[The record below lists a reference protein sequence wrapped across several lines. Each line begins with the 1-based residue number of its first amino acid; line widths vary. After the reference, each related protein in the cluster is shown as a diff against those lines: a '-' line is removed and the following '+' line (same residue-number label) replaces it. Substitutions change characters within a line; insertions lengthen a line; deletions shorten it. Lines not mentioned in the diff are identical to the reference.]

1 VAKAKPDAGMA
12 RLETREAAHAW
23 LLQKKARALAADSR
37 RVGHGDAFVAWPG
50 YASDG
55 RQYVAAALGAGAS
68 ACLVEADGVEA
79 FGFAADSRVGALRG
93 LKAAAGDV
101 ASRFLA
107 TPSSKLD
114 VVAVTGTNGKTS
126 TAWWVA
132 QALTTLGRRCGV
144 VGTLGIGEPS
154 RGVAGA
160 GEPLHGD
167 AAGAP
172 APPLAAMRS
181 TGLTTPDPIT
191 LQNALADFVERGF
204 AACALEASS
213 IGIAEH
219 RLAGTQVEVAVFTNF
234 TQDHLDYHGDMRAY
248 WQAKAQLFAWPGLR
262 SAVVN
267 VDDAQGLEL
276 ADSLAGSAVDCWTV
290 SMHGESARLVAEA
303 LRHDRDGLAFDV
315 VEGDMRVAIA
325 TPLIGDYNAANLLC
339 VIGVL
344 RALGVPLADAA
355 RACAALTPV
364 PGRME
369 RVGAAIAASAAA
381 ARNAASRV
389 AKGAGPEVVIDYAH
403 TPDALEKA
411 LAALAPLAK
420 ARGGRLWCVF
430 GCGGNRDAAKR
441 PLMGAIA
448 CRLAGR
454 VVVTSDNP
462 RLESPDLILAQI
474 LAGAIGHDE
483 IDVIEKRAEAIAHA
497 VGGAADEDV
506 VLIAGK
512 GHEDYQ
518 DIGGAKFP
526 FSDAAHAAKA
536 LAARSSAASK
546 TTTSTASTS
555 TTATGTTMMTLDDAA
570 RMLPDARVVGSVT
583 TAITRVH
590 SDTRSVAPGDFFVAL
605 RGERFDAHAY
615 LADAKAAGAVAAL
628 AERGLEEAAL
638 PGLVVADSRRA
649 LGELAAA
656 WRRRF
661 AMPLVA
667 VTGSNGKTTVT
678 QMIASIFRAW
688 VGDAAFA
695 TEGNFNNDIGLP
707 LTLLRLREGCRAA
720 VVELGMN
727 HAGEIARLAQIAAPT
742 IALVNNAQREHLE
755 FMATVDAVARENGS
769 AIAALGDDGVAV
781 FPADDAHAAI
791 WREIAGARRTTNFAL
806 HVPADVSGSAVWH
819 GDHWV
824 VSMQTP
830 AGAASFSLR
839 LGGTHNVR
847 NALAASAAALAAGS
861 SLEAIVRGLESFV
874 AVRGRSQAKRYAR
887 AGSDVMLIDDSY
899 NANPDSVRAAID
911 VLAALPAPR
920 WLVLGDMGEVGDQG
934 PAFHREV
941 GAYASEK
948 GIESLW
954 AAGAESAN
962 TTAPFVGARAFAD
975 VDALIGALG
984 EAPAAASVL
993 VKGSRFM
1000 RMERVVA
1007 ALTGESA
1014 EAAHAA

>member
-1 VAKAKPDAGMA
+1 
-12 RLETREAAHAW
+12 
-23 LLQKKARALAADSR
+23 
-37 RVGHGDAFVAWPG
+37 
-50 YASDG
+50 
-55 RQYVAAALGAGAS
+55 
-68 ACLVEADGVEA
+68 
-79 FGFAADSRVGALRG
+79 
-93 LKAAAGDV
+93 
-101 ASRFLA
+101 
-107 TPSSKLD
+107 
-114 VVAVTGTNGKTS
+114 
-126 TAWWVA
+126 
-132 QALTTLGRRCGV
+132 
-144 VGTLGIGEPS
+144 
-154 RGVAGA
+154 
-160 GEPLHGD
+160 
-167 AAGAP
+167 
-172 APPLAAMRS
+172 
-181 TGLTTPDPIT
+181 
-191 LQNALADFVERGF
+191 
-204 AACALEASS
+204 
-213 IGIAEH
+213 
-219 RLAGTQVEVAVFTNF
+219 VFTNF
-234 TQDHLDYHGDMRAY
+234 TQDHLDYHGDMVAY

-262 SAVVN
+262 AAVVN
-267 VDDAQGLEL
+267 LDDAQGLEL

-290 SMHGESARLVAEA
+290 SVRGESARLRAEA

-315 VEGDMRVAIA
+315 VEGDTRVAIA

-355 RACAALTPV
+355 TACAALTPV
-364 PGRME
+364 PGRMQ
-369 RVGAAIAASAAA
+369 RIGAAFAAGATPAESTAASQ
-381 ARNAASRV
+381 
-389 AKGAGPEVVIDYAH
+389 GAQFEALPEVVVDYAH

-483 IDVIEKRAEAIAHA
+483 VDVIEKRAEAIAHA
-497 VGGAADEDV
+497 IGSAAAEDV

-518 DIGGAKFP
+518 DIGGARFP
-526 FSDAAHAAKA
+526 FSDAAQAAKA
-536 LAARSSAASK
+536 LAGRGSAA
-546 TTTSTASTS
+546 TTANATTSAV
-555 TTATGTTMMTLDDAA
+555 TTMMTLDDAA

-583 TAITRVH
+583 TAISRVH
-590 SDTRSVAPGDFFVAL
+590 SDTRSVAPGDLFVAL

-678 QMIASIFRAW
+678 QMIASIFRAA

-727 HAGEIARLAQIAAPT
+727 HVGEIARLAQIAAPT
-742 IALVNNAQREHLE
+742 IVLVNNAQREHLE

-781 FPADDAHAAI
+781 FPADDAHAAV
-791 WREIAGARRTTNFAL
+791 WREIAGARRTITFAL
-806 HVPADVSGSAVWH
+806 HGPADVSGSAVWH
-819 GDHWV
+819 ADHWV
-824 VSMQTP
+824 VAMQTP
-830 AGAASFSLR
+830 AGAATFTLR

-874 AVRGRSQAKRYAR
+874 AVRGRSQAKRFAR

-954 AAGAESAN
+954 AAGAESPN
-962 TTAPFVGARAFAD
+962 TTAPFSGARAFTD
-975 VDALIGALG
+975 VEALLGALG
-984 EAPAAASVL
+984 EAPPAASVL

-1007 ALTGESA
+1007 ALTGEPA
-1014 EAAHAA
+1014 GGAHAH

>member
-1 VAKAKPDAGMA
+1 MAKTNRARMA
-12 RLETREAAHAW
+12 RLESREAAHAW
-23 LLQKKARALAADSR
+23 LVLRQTRALAADSR
-37 RVGHGDAFVAWPG
+37 GVDAGDAFVAWPG
-50 YASDG
+50 HASDG
-55 RQYVAAALGAGAS
+55 RSYVGAALAAGAA
-68 ACLVEADGVEA
+68 ACLVEAEGVEA
-79 FGFAADSRVGALRG
+79 FGFDAEPRVGALRG
-93 LKAAAGDV
+93 LKAAAGDI
-101 ASRFLA
+101 ASRFFA
-107 TPSSKLD
+107 APSAKLD

-132 QALTTLGRRCGV
+132 QALAALGRRAGV
-144 VGTLGIGEPS
+144 IGTLGIGEPS
-154 RGVAGA
+154 RGVAA
-160 GEPLHGD
+160 GD
-167 AAGAP
+167 A
-172 APPLAAMRS
+172 LAAMRS
-181 TGLTTPDPIT
+181 TGLTTPDPVT
-191 LQNALADFVERGF
+191 LQNALHDFAERGF
-204 AACALEASS
+204 VACAVEASS
-213 IGIAEH
+213 IGIVEH
-219 RLAGTQVEVAVFTNF
+219 RLAGTQVAVAVFTNF

-248 WQAKAQLFAWPGLR
+248 WQAKAQLFAWPGLC

-267 VDDAQGLEL
+267 LDDAQGLEL
-276 ADSLAGSAVDCWTV
+276 AESLAGSAVDRWTV
-290 SMHGESARLVAEA
+290 SMHGEPARLRAEA
-303 LRHDRDGLAFDV
+303 IRHDRHGLVFDA
-315 VEGDMRVAIA
+315 VEGEERVAIA
-325 TPLIGDYNAANLLC
+325 TPLIGDYNVANLLC

-355 RACAALTPV
+355 TACSALTPV
-364 PGRME
+364 PGRMQ
-369 RVGAAIAASAAA
+369 
-381 ARNAASRV
+381 RV
-389 AKGAGPEVVIDYAH
+389 AAPAGVRPEGVPEVVVDYAH

-420 ARGGRLWCVF
+420 ARGGTLWCVF

-483 IDVIEKRAEAIAHA
+483 VDVIENRAEAIRHA
-497 VGGAADEDV
+497 VGSAAATDV

-518 DIGGAKFP
+518 EIAGARFP
-526 FSDAAHAAKA
+526 FSDAAQAAKA
-536 LAARSSAASK
+536 LAARTAADGAG
-546 TTTSTASTS
+546 TAAGSTP
-555 TTATGTTMMTLDDAA
+555 MMTLDDAA
-570 RMLPDARVVGSVT
+570 RMLPGARIVGSAT
-583 TAITRVH
+583 TQIARVH
-590 SDTRSVAPGDFFVAL
+590 SDTRSVAPGDLFVAL

-615 LADAKAAGAVAAL
+615 LAEAKAGGAVAAL
-628 AERGLEEAAL
+628 AERGLDEAAL
-638 PGLVVADSRRA
+638 PGLVVEDSRRA

-678 QMIASIFRAW
+678 QMTAAILRAW
-688 VGDAAFA
+688 LGDAAFA

-707 LTLLRLREGCRAA
+707 LTLLRLRDGCRAA

-755 FMATVDAVARENGS
+755 FMASVDAVARENGT
-769 AIAALGDDGVAV
+769 AIAALGVDGVAV
-781 FPADDAHAAI
+781 FPADDAHAPT
-791 WREIAGARRTTNFAL
+791 WRGIAGARRTLTFAL
-806 HVPADVSGSAVWH
+806 HAPADVSGSAVWH

-824 VSMQTP
+824 VAMQTP
-830 AGAASFSLR
+830 AGPATFSLFVAG
-839 LGGTHNVR
+839 LHNVR
-847 NALAASAAALAAGS
+847 NALAASAAALAAGCP
-861 SLEAIVRGLESFV
+861 LEAIVRGLESFA
-874 AVRGRSQAKRYAR
+874 AVRGRSQTRRFAR
-887 AGSDVMLIDDSY
+887 GGADVTLVDDTY

-941 GAYASEK
+941 GAYAHER

-954 AAGAESAN
+954 SAGAESGS
-962 TTAPFVGARAFAD
+962 TATPFVGARAFAE
-975 VDALIGALG
+975 VDALIAALA
-984 EAPAAASVL
+984 EAPAAASIL

-1000 RMERVVA
+1000 RMERVVD
-1007 ALTGESA
+1007 ALTGEPA
-1014 EAAHAA
+1014 GDAHAA